1 LKIEN
6 YSQFVP
12 ESSFYFALKKE
23 MKLTF
28 LTILI
33 FITTTYGVN
42 AQKLSAKNV
51 PSVVVNNFKKLYRK
65 ASDVSWEKVDKL
77 YKVEFDFEGKDDVKI
92 WFDESLRIAKQVENI
107 AIGEMPR
114 KINAFLQQNY
124 RRYKIDDIQKI
135 VLNGIVNYEVEV
147 EHKDREKLLTF
158 NNQGELISA
167 IEKD

>member
-1 LKIEN
+1 
-6 YSQFVP
+6 
-12 ESSFYFALKKE
+12 
-23 MKLTF
+23 M
-28 LTILI
+28 
-33 FITTTYGVN
+33 
-42 AQKLSAKNV
+42 
-51 PSVVVNNFKKLYRK
+51 VNNFKKLYRK

-77 YKVEFDFEGKDDVKI
+77 YKVEFDFEGKDNVKI

-107 AIGEMPR
+107 AIGEMPK

-147 EHKDREKLLTF
+147 EHKDRDKLLTF